1 MGPLELDANA
11 TAAPS
16 GPTETLETDCCIA
29 GGGPA
34 GMMLGLLLARRGVR
48 VLVLEKHADFL
59 RDFRGDTIHPS
70 TLEVMAKLG
79 LLDRLLAIPHT
90 KIERLLMQWEDR
102 LLPIA
107 DFERLSTRCRYIALM
122 PQWDLLDLL
131 ANAGRAFPGFAL
143 RMRTEA
149 RELIGERDAGGW
161 RRVDGVRANG
171 PDGPVEV
178 RARTVVGCDGRRS
191 RMREV
196 SGLVVDA
203 LGAPMDVVW
212 FSLPR
217 HDDDGEPPLG
227 RFAHGAIFVLINRG
241 DHWQCGFVIMK
252 GSIEGLRAKGFDAF
266 RTAVVA
272 CMPASVRDPGER
284 VATLRG
290 WDDVSLLTVSVDRL
304 RTWSLDGLLCIGDAA
319 HAMSPVGG
327 VGINLAI
334 QDAIATANLLAG
346 ILVERRPTADELA
359 QVQRR
364 RAWPARATQAA
375 QVAIQ
380 KRVIA
385 RALAASE
392 ALPAPLPLRIVSSNA
407 WTRGLAARL
416 VGVGVRPEMPSM

>member
-1 MGPLELDANA
+1 MR
-11 TAAPS
+11 TAGGAS
-16 GPTETLETDCCIA
+16 GTTGTVETDCCVV

-70 TLEVMAKLG
+70 TLAVMAKLG
-79 LLDRLLAIPHT
+79 LLDALLAIPHT
-90 KIERLLMQWEDR
+90 RIERLVMQWEDR

-107 DFERLSTRCRYIALM
+107 DFTRLSMPCRYIALM

-143 RMRTEA
+143 RMRTEG
-149 RELIGERDAGGW
+149 RELIGERDADGW
-161 RRVDGVRANG
+161 RRVDGVQANG
-171 PDGPVEV
+171 PDGPVAI
-178 RARTVVGCDGRRS
+178 RARTVVACDGRRS

-212 FSLPR
+212 FALPR
-217 HDDDGEPPLG
+217 HQDDGEPPLG

-252 GSIEGLRAKGFDAF
+252 GSLDSLRENGFDAF
-266 RTAVVA
+266 KAAVAA
-272 CMPASVRDPGER
+272 CLPASVRDPAAR
-284 VATLRG
+284 VATLKG

-346 ILVERRPTADELA
+346 ILVERRPTPGELA
-359 QVQRR
+359 RVQRR
-364 RAWPARATQAA
+364 RQWPARATQAA
-375 QVAIQ
+375 QVAVQ

-392 ALPAPLPLRIVSSNA
+392 ALPPPLPLRVVASTA
-407 WTRGLAARL
+407 WTRRLAARL